1 MPGADLIDAK
11 TVTAATHTTHH
22 ISTRPSLSTR
32 RQLGNLRRCRPRLP
46 SPALVAAARA
56 GSVLAP
62 PTPAARVAA
71 STQARCHCWMKRN
84 RTPDLRSAHV
94 ATSAERHTNHCAPAR
109 SSRSRHALRPTALGA
124 PRFQLSLSAPLIV
137 ENECSQPRSVG
148 RLGEPRM
155 IRRRSREATRQA
167 LIEDTLRAV
176 ERPSA
181 RHSYDRDPLTFER
194 FAEQCQGASFDPHA
208 LGSSFQDDGFWAVA
222 VGRCREYS

>member
-1 MPGADLIDAK
+1 LLDEAEPHARLAQRPRRHERR
-11 TVTAATHTTHH
+11 AAHQPL
-22 ISTRPSLSTR
+22 RPST
-32 RQLGNLRRCRPRLP
+32 QQP
-46 SPALVAAARA
+46 
-56 GSVLAP
+56 LAHP
-62 PTPAARVAA
+62 
-71 STQARCHCWMKRN
+71 
-84 RTPDLRSAHV
+84 
-94 ATSAERHTNHCAPAR
+94 
-109 SSRSRHALRPTALGA
+109 ALRPTALGA

-194 FAEQCQGASFDPHA
+194 FAEQCQGASFDPHG
-208 LGSSFQDDGFWAVA
+208 LGSSFQDAGFWAVA